1 MVQKQKNTQMKTIK
15 ITALDLE
22 GNIVSSR
29 ELQGTM
35 MVADRVRHMILGAMV
50 LGWDVY
56 KIEIS

>member
-1 MVQKQKNTQMKTIK
+1 MKTIK